1 LLRKKTYISFL
12 VSLLLLI
19 VIDISS
25 FDNLVYGSDDG
36 DRNDKRDKA
45 KNDDG
50 DDGDRNDKRDK
61 AKNDDGDDGDRND
74 KRETSLEELFES
86 DDENDDDENDDD
98 ENDDDE
104 NDIPFI
110 LPFNAVPFP

>member
-1 LLRKKTYISFL
+1 MYISFL

-25 FDNLVYGSDDG
+25 YDNLVYGSDGGDG
-36 DRNDKRDKA
+36 D
-45 KNDDG
+45 G
-50 DDGDRNDKRDK
+50 
-61 AKNDDGDDGDRND
+61 ND
-74 KRETSLEELFES
+74 KREKAKHDEGDGDGNDKRENSLEELFEN
-86 DDENDDDENDDD
+86 DDEN
-98 ENDDDE
+98 DDE